1 MRGYRG
7 FDCEGMLIA
16 RLHALLL
23 NVRELGGV
31 DFAGAGVM
39 VASDP
44 RGLPIAS
51 LRTDCAWSVN
61 DSALETLTAIS
72 RAGSRYHDGFH
83 VLSPDLRIVL
93 LSQYLA
99 APILQGV
106 VLEGS
111 RGGGARYAA
120 ALFGSAVPGVLA
132 TGVATST
139 YGVAVFQTGA
149 EIEPDL

>member
-1 MRGYRG
+1 
-7 FDCEGMLIA
+7 MLIA
-16 RLHALLL
+16 RLHALLVS
-23 NVRELGGV
+23 VRELGGV
-31 DFAGAGVM
+31 DFAGVGVI

-44 RGLPIAS
+44 GGLPIAS
-51 LRTDCAWSVN
+51 LRTDCARSV
-61 DSALETLTAIS
+61 DGSALEMLAAVS
-72 RAGSRYHDGFH
+72 RGDSRYHDGFH
-83 VLSPDLRIVL
+83 VLSPDLRVVL

-99 APILQGV
+99 APILQGA
-106 VLEGS
+106 VLGGF

-149 EIEPDL
+149 EMDPGL